1 MVRIALGTVN
11 LKTNFFWEIVG
22 KFAKDQMN

>member
-11 LKTNFFWEIVG
+11 LKTKNSWEIVG